1 VQSLSDK
8 GSLYIV
14 ATPIGN
20 LEDMTFRAVE
30 VLKNSELILCEN
42 PNNSKKM
49 LFRYQIESR
58 TAPLYASTRD
68 TGFNWIFEILEKGKN
83 ISYISDAGTPGISD
97 PGSRLVREARERGF
111 QSIPIPGASALSAI
125 LSVCGSQTNPT
136 VFLGFLAEKKGKK
149 QKDLEEFAGKECLV
163 VYYESVYKIK
173 ETLRMT
179 REIYPHSEILIGR
192 ELTKAFEEILVWNPE
207 AKEPPVFKEKGEFVV
222 LINNHIK
229 KMAKANSITTDI
241 FD

>member
-1 VQSLSDK
+1 MSAR

-20 LEDMTFRAVE
+20 LEDITFRAVE
-30 VLKNSELILCEN
+30 ILKNSELILCEN
-42 PNNSKKM
+42 TSNSKKM
-49 LFRYQIESR
+49 LFRYQIETR
-58 TAPLYASTRD
+58 TAPLYASTRE
-68 TGFNWIFEILEKGKN
+68 TGFDWIFEILDKGKN

-125 LSVCGSQTNPT
+125 LSVSGSQTNPT
-136 VFLGFLAEKKGKK
+136 VFLGFLSEKKGKK
-149 QKDLEEFAGKECLV
+149 QKDLEEFSTKECLI
-163 VYYESVYKIK
+163 VYYESVYKIR

-192 ELTKAFEEILVWNPE
+192 ELTKVFEEIIVWNPNSG
-207 AKEPPVFKEKGEFVV
+207 EPPQFKEKGEFVI
-222 LINNHIK
+222 LINNHLK
-229 KMAKANSITTDI
+229 KMAKANSISTDI

>member
-1 VQSLSDK
+1 MSAR

-20 LEDMTFRAVE
+20 LEDITFRAVE
-30 VLKNSELILCEN
+30 ILKNSELILCEN
-42 PNNSKKM
+42 TSNSKKM
-49 LFRYQIESR
+49 LFRYQIETR
-58 TAPLYASTRD
+58 TAPLYASTRE
-68 TGFNWIFEILEKGKN
+68 TGFDWIFEILDKGKN

-125 LSVCGSQTNPT
+125 LSVSGSQTNPT
-136 VFLGFLAEKKGKK
+136 VFLGFLSEKKGKK
-149 QKDLEEFAGKECLV
+149 QKDLQEFSTKECLI
-163 VYYESVYKIK
+163 VYYESVYKIR

-192 ELTKAFEEILVWNPE
+192 ELTKVFEEILVWNPNSG
-207 AKEPPVFKEKGEFVV
+207 EPPQFKEKGEFVI
-222 LINNHIK
+222 LINNHLK
-229 KMAKANSITTDI
+229 KMAKANSISTDI